1 MLLRRIP
8 FLAIIVVI
16 VVAAAS
22 FLAGTLTERDL
33 TATVNSR
40 PPQVV
45 NPSKLNLWNHSLPEW
60 DSIPRASSDFS
71 NELHSALFSD
81 SSGKLV
87 RLNLKRPIIF
97 SAPWCKYCAS
107 QEKLFLALGVLAHI
121 TVVGVALDGSEPGL
135 NPVGNETTVAQARAT
150 FRRDWVY
157 YKVGELGRNM
167 LYALSGNKFND
178 TLSTFPVIVIPH
190 GGHLYVQVGYQ
201 PLFRFW
207 YGVLNGGK
215 RKT

>member
-1 MLLRRIP
+1 MWVFLKCAERKSQMLLRRIP

-150 FRRDWVY
+150 F
-157 YKVGELGRNM
+157 
-167 LYALSGNKFND
+167 
-178 TLSTFPVIVIPH
+178 PVIVIPH